1 MSVYLSWSHTIAL
14 TPFQMFFS
22 QIWQQSPAPTARVIS
37 LDCAWFCL
45 KKDCDL
51 TLTWLDML
59 HDLTWLE
66 WSGNLTKSSIVI
78 LSHRHNLWHVWPTL
92 THFFDH
98 LCQFTLT
105 NSPEATWLCCWRMQT
120 SSCCPLG
127 GEVNSKW
134 EQKSAL
140 FLHGVL
146 ATFCPIS
153 VSDSF
158 G

>member
-78 LSHRHNLWHVWPTL
+78 LSQRHNLWHVWPRIRSLSTVQCL
-92 THFFDH
+92 VWSKISPVEIIYGFKIFKSPWVSYDTCQVHTTH
-98 LCQFTLT
+98 QSS
-105 NSPEATWLCCWRMQT
+105 SP
-120 SSCCPLG
+120 
-127 GEVNSKW
+127 K
-134 EQKSAL
+134 KSGSQL
-140 FLHGVL
+140 KIR
-146 ATFCPIS
+146 T
-153 VSDSF
+153 
-158 G
+158 